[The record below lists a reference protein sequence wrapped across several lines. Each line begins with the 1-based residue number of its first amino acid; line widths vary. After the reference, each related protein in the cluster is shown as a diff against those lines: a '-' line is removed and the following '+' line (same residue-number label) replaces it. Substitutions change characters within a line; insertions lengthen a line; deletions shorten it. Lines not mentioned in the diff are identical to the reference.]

1 VLVDLNG
8 RAYDLPGDIILAGVQ
23 IAAPLIDFCHGITHL
38 QLMIELGYGIKP
50 QRLCGGSIER
60 WWNPGVYGNR
70 TAESR
75 ERTEDERTETT
86 IYPRS
91 NCMGFLRLDGKE
103 C

>member
-1 VLVDLNG
+1 V
-8 RAYDLPGDIILAGVQ
+8 REIFSYISWIL
-23 IAAPLIDFCHGITHL
+23 T
-38 QLMIELGYGIKP
+38 ELGYGIKP

-86 IYPRS
+86 IPEAIGGLFKVGRDRDNNDIAS
-91 NCMGFLRLDGKE
+91 L
-103 C
+103 